1 MIDKQASGQIAA
13 ARADERCTV
22 ILCKGCCCGN
32 ARKHP
37 DVSQKDQMARLRLIK
52 EITVR
57 TSDDCLGVCS
67 YSNVVVVR
75 PCPAARRRGA
85 RPTWLGFVLDDTAV
99 DAIGAWASQG
109 GPGTVPP
116 PDLLALHEIQPP
128 RRPHPAAERR
138 A

>member
-1 MIDKQASGQIAA
+1 MINQW

-22 ILCKGCCCGN
+22 ILCKGCCCGS
-32 ARKHP
+32 AGKHP

-52 EITVR
+52 EIKVR

-75 PCPAARRRGA
+75 PRPTARRGGA
-85 RPTWLGFVLDDTAV
+85 RPTWLGFVLDDLVV
-99 DAIGAWASQG
+99 DAIGHWAAQG
-109 GPGTVPP
+109 GPGAAPVPEI
-116 PDLLALHEIQPP
+116 LTLYEIQPP
-128 RRPHPAAERR
+128 RRPHPAGRRR